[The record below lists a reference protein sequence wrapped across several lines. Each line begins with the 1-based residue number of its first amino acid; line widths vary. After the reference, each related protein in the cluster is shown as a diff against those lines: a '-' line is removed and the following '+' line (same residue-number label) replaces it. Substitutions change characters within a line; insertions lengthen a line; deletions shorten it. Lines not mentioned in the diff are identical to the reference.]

1 MSEYRHGRVSRP
13 SRPWYARALRLRNIY
28 LSHPWCV
35 VLFEGS
41 IALGLLMAL
50 TETVSWWVVPVL
62 PLAVAA
68 MVKVNDV
75 IAGAV
80 DRAGRRAKLR
90 LASCAERAR

>member
-1 MSEYRHGRVSRP
+1 MSEYRHGRVTRP
-13 SRPWYARALRLRNIY
+13 SRPWYARALGLRHIH
-28 LSHPWCV
+28 LSHVWCV

-50 TETVSWWVVPVL
+50 TELVSWWVVPVL

-68 MVKVNDV
+68 MVKTNDV

-80 DRAGRRAKLR
+80 DRAGRRTRLR
-90 LASCAERAR
+90 TRKPTSRTR

>member
-13 SRPWYARALRLRNIY
+13 SRPWYARALGLRHIY

-50 TETVSWWVVPVL
+50 TELVSWWVVPVL

-68 MVKVNDV
+68 MVKANDV

-80 DRAGRRAKLR
+80 DRAGRRTKLR
-90 LASCAERAR
+90 LTEPTSRAR